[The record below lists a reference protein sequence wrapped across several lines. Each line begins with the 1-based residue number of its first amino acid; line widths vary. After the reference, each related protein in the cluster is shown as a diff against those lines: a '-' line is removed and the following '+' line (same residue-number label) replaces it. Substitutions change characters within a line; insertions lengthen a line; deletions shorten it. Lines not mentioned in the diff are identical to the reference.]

1 MSRYIQHIVK
11 YFFEH
16 NVSDETTRRVH
27 ERLVHMSHNEEQ
39 VLRDIWDTC
48 GQVTG
53 DTDIPSSHKLNRSQ
67 WLKIAAIWL
76 IPLVI
81 LGAAAWYYNLANKRA
96 KLYSEVVFMHRFTAY
111 GERSKIILPDSSEVW
126 LNGGSSLI
134 YPSRFLSAERNV
146 CLTGEAFF
154 KVKKDCKRP
163 FTVDISKMKLKVLGT
178 SFNVFSYPNNPQV
191 TATLETGKLE
201 IKVDDQEKPYLLDP
215 NEQLVMDTK
224 TGQVEMRHVNAAD
237 YSVWRIPAMY
247 FEETKLIYA
256 LQQIERAYNVK
267 IHVQNSRYNNQTIR
281 AHFNANDTI
290 ESIMSVLKMLIP
302 QLDYEIVG
310 NEIFIK

>member
-53 DTDIPSSHKLNRSQ
+53 DTDIPSSRKLNRSQ

-81 LGAAAWYYNLANKRA
+81 FGAAAWYYNLANKRA

-215 NEQLVMDTK
+215 NDQLVMDTK